1 MVKNNNPGNIRLIKK
16 KDGSFSAPFVGEIR
30 PGDIKPGAAA
40 GFRKFDS
47 LINGFRAMFVLLK
60 AGYINNG
67 YDTIAKILPR
77 YAPSGDNNNPE
88 SYINTVE
95 QLSGVDRDTVLN
107 TYGDLLPV
115 VKAMARVETGTN
127 VSGAETAL
135 NTIYNPEL
143 VVVAPNPESSGNST
157 KFNYK
162 KLILPVAAIAAL
174 YIYEK
179 KILY

>member
-1 MVKNNNPGNIRLIKK
+1 MLKNNNPGNIRLIKK
-16 KDGSFSAPFVGEIR
+16 SDGSFGTPFVGEIR

-47 LINGFRAMFVLLK
+47 LINGYRAMFVLLK
-60 AGYINNG
+60 AGYINKG
-67 YDTIAKILPR
+67 YDTISKILPR
-77 YAPSGDNNNPE
+77 YAPSGDSNNPE

-95 QLSGVDRDTVLN
+95 QISGIDRDKVLN

-143 VVVAPNPESSGNST
+143 VIVSPPETSGNIK

-162 KLILPVAAIAAL
+162 KLILPAAAIAAL
-174 YIYEK
+174 YYGYNK
-179 KILY
+179 KIFN